1 MILARLF
8 DAVEDAKA
16 EFDLDVNEL
25 VLILRPEIKSDIPGQ
40 GTVLDMEFL
49 RRLIV
54 FLSDLYV
61 ENQSKIHLKKYLAMK
76 LEQDMGM

>member
-1 MILARLF
+1 MILAQLF

-25 VLILRPEIKSDIPGQ
+25 VLILRPDIKSDIPGQ

-49 RRLIV
+49 QL
-54 FLSDLYV
+54 LV
-61 ENQSKIHLKKYLAMK
+61 ELLADFYAENPSKTHLRKYLVMK
-76 LEQDMGM
+76 LEQEMGM